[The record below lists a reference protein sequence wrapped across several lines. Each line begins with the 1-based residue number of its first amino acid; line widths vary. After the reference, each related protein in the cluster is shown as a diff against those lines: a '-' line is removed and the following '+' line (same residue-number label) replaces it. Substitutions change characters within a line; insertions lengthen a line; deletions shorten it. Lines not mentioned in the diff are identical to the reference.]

1 MEHAQDTQSLRD
13 QLEACEIRLAGK
25 DGRSYAIRPI
35 RTSDAASLIR
45 GYDATSDR
53 LKWFQLL
60 HAIPHLTETMALDF
74 RSPDPTRDSCVV
86 VEGCDELDGEILGGT
101 RISGVADCAKAE
113 FSVSLRPE
121 AQGLG
126 LARKALETV
135 FAVAKEMGYV
145 QIWGSIHRRNEPM
158 LRIAESMGFIS
169 GEMSKIQH

>member
-25 DGRSYAIRPI
+25 DGRSYAIHPI

-53 LKWFQLL
+53 LKWFQML

-74 RSPDPTRDSCVV
+74 CRPDPTRDICVV
-86 VEGCDELDGEILGGT
+86 VEGCDELDGEILSGT
-101 RISGVADCAKAE
+101 RISGVADGAKAE

-121 AQGLG
+121 AQG
-126 LARKALETV
+126 
-135 FAVAKEMGYV
+135 
-145 QIWGSIHRRNEPM
+145 
-158 LRIAESMGFIS
+158 
-169 GEMSKIQH
+169 